1 MLFFCRDCVFVYIDL
16 LREASMI
23 RIVLSAQEHAQLEQ
37 TRRTRPQLA
46 ERCHYVLLNA
56 QGWSV
61 PQIAQRLDRNEHT
74 IRTWLK
80 AYRTAG
86 LPGLYNTPQSG
97 RPATLGQRVSAQ
109 LEQLLAYSPTHF
121 GYIEEG
127 WTVDLIR
134 DYLAQHQDAASDAT
148 VRRQLQAGDW
158 VYKRFA
164 KTVPRNAPTAE
175 KKSSGGRNCCHH
187 QEPPSA
193 TAGRSL
199 LCR

>member
-1 MLFFCRDCVFVYIDL
+1 
-16 LREASMI
+16 MI
-23 RIVLSAQEHAQLEQ
+23 RLVRSPEAHALLEQ

-61 PQIAQRLDRNEHT
+61 PQIAQRLDRNAHT

-80 AYRTAG
+80 AYRRAG
-86 LPGLYNTPQSG
+86 LQGLNNTPQSG
-97 RPATLGQRVSAQ
+97 RPATLGQRVSAHI
-109 LEQLLAYSPTHF
+109 EQLLVHSPSHF
-121 GYIEEG
+121 GYIEDG

-134 DYLAQHQDAASDAT
+134 DSLAQHHETVSDAT

-164 KTVPRNAPTAE
+164 KTVPHNAPSAE
-175 KKSSGGRNCCHH
+175 KKKLGWQKLS
-187 QEPPSA
+187 PPSA
-193 TAGRSL
+193 SVKHNGR
-199 LCR
+199 

>member
-1 MLFFCRDCVFVYIDL
+1 
-16 LREASMI
+16 MI
-23 RIVLSAQEHAQLEQ
+23 RVILSPEEQASVEQ

-46 ERCHYVLLNA
+46 ARCHYVLLNA

-80 AYRTAG
+80 AYCTAG
-86 LPGLYNTPQSG
+86 LTGLYNTPQSG

-109 LEQLLAYSPTHF
+109 LEQLLAHSPTHF
-121 GYIEEG
+121 GYIEDG
-127 WTVDLIR
+127 WSVDLIR
-134 DYLAQHQDAASDAT
+134 DYLAQHQGSASDAT
-148 VRRQLQAGDW
+148 VRRQLKAGDW

-175 KKSSGGRNCCHH
+175 KKKPGWQKLSPPLASGKRNG
-187 QEPPSA
+187 P
-193 TAGRSL
+193 
-199 LCR
+199 

>member
-23 RIVLSAQEHAQLEQ
+23 RIVLSAQEQAQLEQ

-74 IRTWLK
+74 IRTRLK
-80 AYRTAG
+80 AYRIAG
-86 LPGLYNTPQSG
+86 LAGLHNTPQPG
-97 RPATLGQRVSAQ
+97 RPATKGQHVTEQ
-109 LEQLLAYSPTHF
+109 LEQLLVHSPSHF
-121 GYIEEG
+121 GYIEDG

-148 VRRQLQAGDW
+148 VRRQLKAGDW

-164 KTVPRNAPTAE
+164 KTVPRNAPPAE
-175 KKSSGGRNCCHH
+175 KKKRGWQKLS
-187 QEPPSA
+187 PPSRPGKRNA
-193 TAGRSL
+193 P
-199 LCR
+199 

>member
-1 MLFFCRDCVFVYIDL
+1 
-16 LREASMI
+16 MI

-61 PQIAQRLDRNEHT
+61 PQIARHLDRHAHPM
-74 IRTWLK
+74 RTWLK
-80 AYRTAG
+80 AYRPAG
-86 LPGLYNTPQSG
+86 RTGLYNTPPSG

-109 LEQLLAYSPTHF
+109 LEQLLAHSPTHF
-121 GYIEEG
+121 GSIEDG
-127 WTVDLIR
+127 WTVDLLR

-164 KTVPRNAPTAE
+164 KTVPRHAPTAE
-175 KKSSGGRNCCHH
+175 KKKRGW
-187 QEPPSA
+187 QTLAPPLARAKRHSP
-193 TAGRSL
+193 
-199 LCR
+199 

>member
-1 MLFFCRDCVFVYIDL
+1 
-16 LREASMI
+16 MI
-23 RIVLSAQEHAQLEQ
+23 RVVLSPEEQASLEQ

-61 PQIAQRLDRNEHT
+61 PQIAQRLDRNEPT
-74 IRTWLK
+74 IRPWLK

-86 LPGLYNTPQSG
+86 LPGLSNTPQSG

-109 LEQLLAYSPTHF
+109 LEPLFAHSPTHF
-121 GYIEEG
+121 GSMEDG
-127 WTVDLIR
+127 WTVDLLR
-134 DYLAQHQDAASDAT
+134 DDLAQHQEAASDAT

-164 KTVPRNAPTAE
+164 TTVPRNAPTAE
-175 KKSSGGRNCCHH
+175 KKKRGW
-187 QEPPSA
+187 QKLLPPSVVA
-193 TAGRSL
+193 KRND
-199 LCR
+199 R